1 MSFIISV
8 CIPTYNRCNYLNT
21 LLENL
26 SEIMT
31 LYGEYIEVCISDN
44 CSSDTTLEVID
55 KWNLKYNINFV
66 SQNYNTGASANIKEV
81 IKLANGKYTLLLGD
95 DDAIEIDQFGLLIN
109 QLKSEEVF
117 FWNVGINMLKK
128 STDDFLIHDIGT
140 FKKNEFISMLEKK
153 GLIFMGFIGKHIIP
167 TYIIKE
173 ILKLEVSQIRPWPHL
188 HLYFSTFNSVNTR
201 IVPFS
206 FYKQAVRG
214 SQLFWESKDGLKI
227 ILAFHKIF
235 SSDYVVDEYE
245 HLRKRELTRLY
256 LFSSFVMYFLTDNIS
271 FSKNAVY
278 EYCKVLKKNDYNELN
293 IVFLLN
299 ILRLLSF
306 ISPILRPFL
315 KYLPIVKRYNK
326 LQLHSLELSGF
337 KRGI

>member
-1 MSFIISV
+1 MSFIISI
-8 CIPTYNRCNYLNT
+8 CIPTYNRCNYLDT

-26 SEIMT
+26 FEIMT

-44 CSSDTTLEVID
+44 CSSDRTIEVID
-55 KWNLKYNINFV
+55 MWKLKYNINYV
-66 SQNYNTGASANIKEV
+66 SQNYNTGASENIKEV

-95 DDAIEIDQFGLLIN
+95 DDGIEIDQFSHLVN
-109 QLKSEEVF
+109 QLKSEEIF

-128 STDDFLIHDIGT
+128 SNDDFLIHDIGT
-140 FKKNEFISMLEKK
+140 YKKNEFISVLERK

-173 ILKLEVSQIRPWPHL
+173 ILNLETSQIRPWPHL
-188 HLYFSTFNSVNTR
+188 HLYFSTFNSIETR
-201 IVPFS
+201 ILPFS

-214 SQLFWESKDGLKI
+214 SQLFWESKDGLNI

-235 SSDYVVDEYE
+235 SSDCVIKEYDL
-245 HLRKRELTRLY
+245 LRKKELTRFY
-256 LFSSFVMYFLTDNIS
+256 LFSLFVMYFLTDNVS
-271 FSKNAVY
+271 FSKNAIY

-293 IVFLLN
+293 IIFFLN

-306 ISPILRPFL
+306 FSPIFRPFF
-315 KYLPIVKRYNK
+315 KYLPIVKRYHK
-326 LQLHSLELSGF
+326 IHLQSLELSGF